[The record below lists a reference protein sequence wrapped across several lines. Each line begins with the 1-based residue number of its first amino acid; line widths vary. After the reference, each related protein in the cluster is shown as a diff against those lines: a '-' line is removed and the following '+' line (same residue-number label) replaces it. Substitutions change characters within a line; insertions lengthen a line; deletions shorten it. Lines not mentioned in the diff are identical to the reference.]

1 MWFLGPVA
9 NAVGIVVGTLLGLL
23 LRRFIP
29 ERAAR
34 ASELGLGICTL
45 VLGVK
50 MAMQFENVVILVLSV
65 SVGGALGA
73 ALDIEQCLEKGAKRL
88 QARFLARAGDRL
100 AFAFVMTSILY
111 CTGAMAI
118 VGSIQSGIAHNHE
131 VLFAKTMLDGMISI
145 TFAAVY
151 GVGVALSA
159 IPVLIYQG
167 GIALLAQQ
175 LTFLSEPGMLKE
187 ISGVGGVLLILIG
200 LSVARIQK
208 IAVGNF
214 LPALLICVILKAFW
228 P

>member
-9 NAVGIVVGTLLGLL
+9 NAVGIVVGSLLGLV

-29 ERAAR
+29 ERAAK
-34 ASELGLGICTL
+34 ASELGLGVCTI

-50 MAMQFENVVILVLSV
+50 MALQFENVVILVFSV
-65 SVGGALGA
+65 SLGGAIGA
-73 ALDIEQCLEKGAKRL
+73 AMEIEQCLETGAKRL
-88 QARFLARAGDRL
+88 QAKFLARAGDRL
-100 AFAFVMTSILY
+100 AFAFVMTSLLY

-118 VGSIQSGIAHNHE
+118 LGSIQSGIVHNHE
-131 VLFAKTMLDGMISI
+131 VLFAKTILDGMISI
-145 TFAAVY
+145 SFAAVY
-151 GVGVALSA
+151 GIGVALSA

-187 ISGVGGVLLILIG
+187 ISGVGGVLLVLIG
-200 LSVARIQK
+200 LSVSRIQK

-214 LPALLICVILKAFW
+214 LPALVICIVLKAFW